1 MVSWSTR
8 FGQVCAIALSAS
20 TASAQPLRCKPPKQ
34 LHEGTCRYADE
45 IGAQRKTSPA
55 PLPPKPR
62 TTTPAKTP
70 RPRASAPKPL
80 PRAPSAKPRP
90 PQPTSSEPAPRPTP
104 PLKPSE
110 STASAA
116 APSQVLE
123 EATHWQPVTAVVL
136 GGIAVVAAAVG
147 TGMAVSAKSTYEDS
161 ESMCPN
167 NVCTASSGLD
177 LRDDAFAAAQAA
189 DIAFAVAGVALAG
202 GIVVWLTVPAPDEAS
217 KAVAIRLSPQLAGG
231 RLSFEASW

>member
-8 FGQVCAIALSAS
+8 FGLVGAIALSAS
-20 TASAQPLRCKPPKQ
+20 TASAQPTRCKPPKQ
-34 LHEGTCRYADE
+34 LHAGTCRYADE
-45 IGAQRKTSPA
+45 IEAQRKTTPA

-62 TTTPAKTP
+62 GATPVKTP
-70 RPRASAPKPL
+70 RPRSSAPQAL

-90 PQPTSSEPAPRPTP
+90 PQPTRSESPPQPTP
-104 PLKPSE
+104 PLKPSK
-110 STASAA
+110 SIASAV
-116 APSQVLE
+116 APSQALE

-136 GGIAVVAAAVG
+136 GSIAVVAAAVG
-147 TGMAVSAKSTYEDS
+147 TGMAVSARSTYEDS
-161 ESMCPN
+161 ETMCPN

-202 GIVVWLTVPAPDEAS
+202 GIVVWLTAPAPDEAS